1 MTNSWDKRFD
11 EKPLRTTFT
20 FGSGLAVA
28 LIGISMVAGGVW
40 LVTVPFRTASGIIE
54 RTADPDNVIANYEW
68 FKRQVQDVKAFD
80 AKIMLASLKVEGF
93 EKSAGPREK
102 WTFDDK
108 QEHARLNS
116 VVLGLESQRASMVA
130 EYNARS
136 QMANR
141 SLFKTNDLPETL
153 N

>member
-1 MTNSWDKRFD
+1 MTNSWEKRFD

-20 FGSGLAVA
+20 FGSGFVIA
-28 LIGISMVAGGVW
+28 LIGISIIGGAVW
-40 LVTVPFRTASGIIE
+40 LVTVPFRTASGVIE

-68 FKRQVQDVKAFD
+68 FKRQVQDVKAID
-80 AKIMLASLKVEGF
+80 GRVALTSLQVEAF
-93 EKSAGPREK
+93 EKSAGPRDK
-102 WTFDDK
+102 WTFEDK

-116 VVLGLESQRASMVA
+116 IVLGLESQRTSMVA

-141 SLFKTNDLPETL
+141 TLFKTNDLPETL